1 MSPATARSTIAQAPH
16 ATSAKGRIHVSG
28 KFLFSGE
35 EKFYVRGVTYGTF
48 RPNDEGFQYPDRAVV
63 EEDFARMAESGF
75 NSVRLYTPPPE
86 WVLDTAKRH
95 GLYAMIG
102 LCWEQPVAFLA
113 NRHRAADIEK
123 RIQESVRSYAGH
135 PAVLCHAVGNEIP
148 AAVVRWHG
156 RRALERFIHRLY
168 RAVKEQ
174 DPECPVTYV
183 NFPTTEYLDLPF
195 LDLCCFNVY
204 LENRDRLED

>member
-1 MSPATARSTIAQAPH
+1 MA
-16 ATSAKGRIHVSG
+16 G

-86 WVLDTAKRH
+86 WVLDTAKRY

-102 LCWEQPVAFLA
+102 LCWEQHVAFLA
-113 NRHRAADIEK
+113 KRHGAADIEK
-123 RIQESVRSYAGH
+123 RIRESVRSYAGH
-135 PAVLCHAVGNEIP
+135 PAVLCHASG
-148 AAVVRWHG
+148 
-156 RRALERFIHRLY
+156 
-168 RAVKEQ
+168 K
-174 DPECPVTYV
+174 
-183 NFPTTEYLDLPF
+183 
-195 LDLCCFNVY
+195 
-204 LENRDRLED
+204 